1 VDGQVFGALIVKQIQ
16 KTFSES
22 SRIKKMNFNY
32 KNMVFQD
39 EEIEIKSSTLRQWED
54 DDKIFIEISSSIY
67 VNSRVIIQ
75 DAKTI
80 VELSENE

>member
-1 VDGQVFGALIVKQIQ
+1 M
-16 KTFSES
+16 
-22 SRIKKMNFNY
+22 RIKKMNFNY

-54 DDKIFIEISSSIY
+54 DDKIFLEISSSIY
-67 VNSRVIIQ
+67 VDNRVIIQ

-80 VELSENE
+80 VELPENE

>member
-1 VDGQVFGALIVKQIQ
+1 
-16 KTFSES
+16 
-22 SRIKKMNFNY
+22 MNFNY

-80 VELSENE
+80 VELFENE

>member
-1 VDGQVFGALIVKQIQ
+1 MTQD
-16 KTFSES
+16 
-22 SRIKKMNFNY
+22 IKKNFNY

-54 DDKIFIEISSSIY
+54 DDKIFLEISSSIY
-67 VNSRVIIQ
+67 VDNRVIIQ

-80 VELSENE
+80 VELPENE

>member
-1 VDGQVFGALIVKQIQ
+1 MKI
-16 KTFSES
+16 
-22 SRIKKMNFNY
+22 IKKMNFNY

-54 DDKIFIEISSSIY
+54 DDKIFLEISSSIY
-67 VNSRVIIQ
+67 VDNRVIIQ

-80 VELSENE
+80 VELPENE

>member
-1 VDGQVFGALIVKQIQ
+1 
-16 KTFSES
+16 
-22 SRIKKMNFNY
+22 MNFNY

-54 DDKIFIEISSSIY
+54 DDKIFLEISSSIY
-67 VNSRVIIQ
+67 VDNRVIIQ

-80 VELSENE
+80 VELPENE

>member
-1 VDGQVFGALIVKQIQ
+1 
-16 KTFSES
+16 
-22 SRIKKMNFNY
+22 
-32 KNMVFQD
+32 MVFQD

-80 VELSENE
+80 VELFENE